1 MDEVEYI
8 AHKHLE
14 RDSVERSHSVG
25 EVRCSTSKS
34 TSEELSRSFIGV
46 GDGRCSTIIST
57 SEELSRS
64 FIGVG
69 DGRCPTSI
77 PNDEVY
83 RCQRRFL

>member
-14 RDSVERSHSVG
+14 RDAVGRSH
-25 EVRCSTSKS
+25 R
-34 TSEELSRSFIGV
+34 V
-46 GDGRCSTIIST
+46 GDGRCSTIISI

>member
-14 RDSVERSHSVG
+14 RDAVGRSH
-25 EVRCSTSKS
+25 R
-34 TSEELSRSFIGV
+34 V

-64 FIGVG
+64 FIWVG
-69 DGRCPTSI
+69 GMGDVPQ
-77 PNDEVY
+77 PY
-83 RCQRRFL
+83 Q